1 MSSKEDDRLSSLP
14 SDIMITILSLLPLK
28 SAISTSILSRS
39 WRYLWTH
46 ISALRFTSP
55 YYVTNKFYLDL
66 FRTLGRMSWQ
76 KIYTLELI
84 ISTQTTASR
93 INIIELGY
101 CLLCIGHSIKEFKV
115 KFEIYDYMIDVPPYI
130 FELQSIEVLELGGL
144 GIRNREINYKL
155 PKLRKLV
162 IDIGGFDL
170 ECLGNLVK
178 SCPMLEILRVNVD
191 VRENLAYPIE
201 IISRN
206 LKWVCIILID
216 ARQYF
221 TQGKKKVVFDA
232 PKLEYLEFNSPIM
245 LKFCFLKTP
254 SWLLRAKLSFED
266 DELKTGLVEWSIN
279 PKQGLLTLLNP
290 IFRVK
295 TLRLSGDILIGLS
308 KIDQN
313 KVQKFEKLTHVEM
326 KLSNRSYPRFIGVNK
341 FLQRCP
347 NLQSLVLRRRC
358 DSYFWMICLLPC
370 MFGNIYE
377 GNYDFRKCDF
387 KIICNFANVVTDD
400 KMMIEITMNVY
411 RDDQLIKSVKDFV
424 LKNQLWRLYDELE
437 MIEQM
442 VS

>member
-1 MSSKEDDRLSSLP
+1 MSSSKDDRLSSLP
-14 SDIMITILSLLPLK
+14 SDIMVTILSLLPLK

-55 YYVTNKFYLDL
+55 YYVTNKFYLDM
-66 FRTLGRMSWQ
+66 FRPLGRMSWQ

-84 ISTQTTASR
+84 ISTQTIISTASR

-101 CLLCIGHSIKEFKV
+101 CLLCIGHSIKEFKP
-115 KFEIYDYMIDVPPYI
+115 KFEIYDYMINVPPYI

-170 ECLGNLVK
+170 ECLENLVK
-178 SCPMLEILRVNVD
+178 SCPMLEILRANVD
-191 VRENLAYPIE
+191 VKENLAYPIE

-206 LKWVCIILID
+206 LKWVCIILIG

-245 LKFCFLKTP
+245 LEFCFLKTP
-254 SWLLRAKLSFED
+254 SRLLRAKLSSED
-266 DELKTGLVEWSIN
+266 DESNSGLAEGIIN
-279 PKQGLLTLLNP
+279 PKQGLLALLNP
-290 IFRVK
+290 IFQVN
-295 TLRLSGDILIGLS
+295 TLILSGDILIGLS
-308 KIDQN
+308 KIHQN
-313 KVQKFEKLTHVEM
+313 KVQMFQKLTHVEM
-326 KLSNRSYPRFIGVNK
+326 KLSGRTYLSCIGVNR

-347 NLQSLVLRRRC
+347 NLKSLVLTRRC
-358 DSYFWMICLLPC
+358 ASYLWVIYLVPLLSKTNL
-370 MFGNIYE
+370 GNIYWWNDSFSE
-377 GNYDFRKCDF
+377 RDV
-387 KIICNFANVVTDD
+387 KIICNFVNVIKDD
-400 KMMIEITMNVY
+400 MMMIEITMHVY
-411 RDDQLIKSVKDFV
+411 QDNQFIKCVKEFV
-424 LKNQLWRLYDELE
+424 LPNQLWRIYDD
-437 MIEQM
+437 Q
-442 VS
+442 

>member
-14 SDIMITILSLLPLK
+14 NDIRVIILSFMPLK

-170 ECLGNLVK
+170 ECLENLVK
-178 SCPMLEILRVNVD
+178 SCPMLEILRANVD
-191 VRENLAYPIE
+191 VKENLAYPIE

-206 LKWVCIILID
+206 LKWVCIILIG

-245 LKFCFLKTP
+245 LEFCFLKIP
-254 SWLLRAKLSFED
+254 SRLLRGKLSFED
-266 DELKTGLVEWSIN
+266 DELKTGLAECSIN
-279 PKQGLLTLLNP
+279 PKQGLLTLLKS

-308 KIDQN
+308 KIDEN
-313 KVQKFEKLTHVEM
+313 KVQMFQKLTHVEM
-326 KLSNRSYPRFIGVNK
+326 KLGGPS
-341 FLQRCP
+341 
-347 NLQSLVLRRRC
+347 
-358 DSYFWMICLLPC
+358 
-370 MFGNIYE
+370 
-377 GNYDFRKCDF
+377 
-387 KIICNFANVVTDD
+387 
-400 KMMIEITMNVY
+400 
-411 RDDQLIKSVKDFV
+411 
-424 LKNQLWRLYDELE
+424 
-437 MIEQM
+437 
-442 VS
+442 